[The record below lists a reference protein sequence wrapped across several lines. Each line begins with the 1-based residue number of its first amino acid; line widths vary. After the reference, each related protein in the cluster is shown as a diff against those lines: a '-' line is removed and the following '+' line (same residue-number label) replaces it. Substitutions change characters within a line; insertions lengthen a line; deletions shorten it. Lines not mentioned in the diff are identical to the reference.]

1 MTSIIKY
8 IPSNVDTNADRIRH
22 AADTTTRAGKAIG
35 MLGLE
40 TATQV
45 SGLQGLAQGHANVL
59 SGQEGS
65 AYQVLKNYADQL
77 QWVADNLNATT
88 NALTTTDTTLRNQLD
103 TVATTISTTPG
114 DTHAGATVVDS
125 TQHFPTRPDTTITPF
140 NFPPPIAHAET
151 SLTWLANAL
160 ATTNTGA
167 FTSAEHTWR
176 NLANTL
182 TTVINDVRQAASNLA
197 ANNHGD
203 TFTAAGEQINA
214 IITSGQHFID
224 TAHTMATNVSL
235 MNAIHAEATTTIAQA
250 QAMIAA
256 LPNPFAQQ
264 AAEHA
269 FLHAFA
275 SVLSTQTTGA
285 IPPFNTL
292 MDILGQA
299 GEREAGHTGKRSV
312 AGANSTSAAPIAGEQ
327 TITQANTIG
336 TGGSLTDINATSD
349 ALQQVGTQHAAATPT
364 APTPASGMPNTH
376 TTGLGHTQG
385 MHPSQV
391 FATNPSAGSHGAFT
405 PALEQLKA
413 TAAQHTT
420 TGTTPTTGSGSKP
433 LITGLA
439 GEKLSQ
445 QLSDKLAQRG
455 TGGIGGS
462 GGGGGKSLRGVG
474 GIGGAGAALGTG
486 SRGLSAGGI
495 GSIGGIGGGGIGG
508 RSITGPGTPGG
519 GAGRSMIGSSG
530 GTPQS
535 PTTTAGSSSAS
546 SRPMGPMMG
555 AAPMAGA
562 AGTTTGSG
570 KTKPSIS
577 RSRRQGSIADFERE
591 HNLRALLGPQRG
603 LPSHSFGAWSLL
615 PEHVQKQFPQAEF
628 NKAMSHAR
636 RELRAGTFVADSPV
650 KHAIAEYFFR
660 KEGWDV

>member
-1 MTSIIKY
+1 MLSY
-8 IPSNVDTNADRIRH
+8 IPEQVTQAASQFREGAKTTQLLTSQASNDMLNA
-22 AADTTTRAGKAIG
+22 
-35 MLGLE
+35 
-40 TATQV
+40 ATQV
-45 SGLQGLAQGHANVL
+45 SGLRELAQGHANVL

-103 TVATTISTTPG
+103 TVANTISTTPN
-114 DTHAGATVVDS
+114 DTHAGATIGDS
-125 TQHFPTRPDTTITPF
+125 TQHFPTRPNTTITPF

-160 ATTNTGA
+160 ASTNTGA
-167 FTSAEHTWR
+167 FSSAEHTWR

-182 TTVINDVRQAASNLA
+182 STVVNDVRQAASNLA

-312 AGANSTSAAPIAGEQ
+312 AGANSTSVAPIAGEQ

-336 TGGSLTDINATSD
+336 TGGSLTDINATSGD
-349 ALQQVGTQHAAATPT
+349 LQQVGTHQASAVPTAHMHTPT
-364 APTPASGMPNTH
+364 SGLSGAPGTSLNP
-376 TTGLGHTQG
+376 TQG

-420 TGTTPTTGSGSKP
+420 TGTTPTTGSGARP
-433 LITGLA
+433 LISGLA
-439 GEKLSQ
+439 GEKLSR
-445 QLSDKLAQRG
+445 QLSDKLTQRG

-462 GGGGGKSLRGVG
+462 GGGGGTSLRG
-474 GIGGAGAALGTG
+474 I
-486 SRGLSAGGI
+486 
-495 GSIGGIGGGGIGG
+495 GGIGG

-519 GAGRSMIGSSG
+519 GAGRSMIGSG

-535 PTTTAGSSSAS
+535 PTTTATGSGSAG

-562 AGTTTGSG
+562 AGTATGSG

-577 RSRRQGSIADFERE
+577 RSRRQGSVADFERE

>member
-1 MTSIIKY
+1 
-8 IPSNVDTNADRIRH
+8 
-22 AADTTTRAGKAIG
+22 

-88 NALTTTDTTLRNQLD
+88 QALTTTDTTLRNQLD
-103 TVATTISTTPG
+103 TVTTTISTTPS
-114 DTHAGATVVDS
+114 DTHAGATIGD
-125 TQHFPTRPDTTITPF
+125 TTHHFPTRPDTTITPF

-182 TTVINDVRQAASNLA
+182 STVVNDVRQAASNLA

-203 TFTAAGEQINA
+203 TFTAASEQINA

-292 MDILGQA
+292 MDILGQG

-312 AGANSTSAAPIAGEQ
+312 AGAGPTSVTPIAGEQ

-336 TGGSLTDINATSD
+336 TGGSLEAVGATSGD
-349 ALQQVGTQHAAATPT
+349 LQQVGTHQASAVPTAHIHTPT
-364 APTPASGMPNTH
+364 SGLSGAPGTSLNP
-376 TTGLGHTQG
+376 TQG

-420 TGTTPTTGSGSKP
+420 TGTTPTTGSGSRP
-433 LITGLA
+433 LISGLA

-445 QLSDKLAQRG
+445 QLSNKLTQRG
-455 TGGIGGS
+455 TSGIGGR
-462 GGGGGKSLRGVG
+462 GGGGGTSLRGIG
-474 GIGGAGAALGTG
+474 GIGGAGTALGTG
-486 SRGLSAGGI
+486 SRGLSAG
-495 GSIGGIGGGGIGG
+495 SIGGIGGGGIGS

-519 GAGRSMIGSSG
+519 GAGRSMIGSG
-530 GTPQS
+530 GAPQS

-562 AGTTTGSG
+562 AGAAASG

-577 RSRRQGSIADFERE
+577 RSRRQGSVADFERE

>member
-1 MTSIIKY
+1 MLSY
-8 IPSNVDTNADRIRH
+8 IPEQVTAVANQFERSAS
-22 AADTTTRAGKAIG
+22 TTKFLTQQTSHQ
-35 MLGLE
+35 LLYD
-40 TATQV
+40 ATQV

-88 NALTTTDTTLRNQLD
+88 QALTTTDTTLRNQLD
-103 TVATTISTTPG
+103 TVANTISTTPG
-114 DTHAGATVVDS
+114 DTHAGATVADS

-140 NFPPPIAHAET
+140 TFPPPIAHAEI

-197 ANNHGD
+197 ANNQGD

-312 AGANSTSAAPIAGEQ
+312 AGAGPTSVAPIAGEQ

-336 TGGSLTDINATSD
+336 TGGSLEAVGTISD
-349 ALQQVGTQHAAATPT
+349 ALQQVGTHQASAVPTAHMHTPT
-364 APTPASGMPNTH
+364 SGLSGAPGTSLNP
-376 TTGLGHTQG
+376 TQG

-420 TGTTPTTGSGSKP
+420 TGTTPTTGSGARP
-433 LITGLA
+433 LISGLA

-445 QLSDKLAQRG
+445 QLSDKLTHRG
-455 TGGIGGS
+455 TGGIGA
-462 GGGGGKSLRGVG
+462 G
-474 GIGGAGAALGTG
+474 GIPK
-486 SRGLSAGGI
+486 SIGGI
-495 GSIGGIGGGGIGG
+495 GSIGGAGSALGTTGG
-508 RSITGPGTPGG
+508 RGL
-519 GAGRSMIGSSG
+519 SSG
-530 GTPQS
+530 G
-535 PTTTAGSSSAS
+535 
-546 SRPMGPMMG
+546 
-555 AAPMAGA
+555 
-562 AGTTTGSG
+562 
-570 KTKPSIS
+570 I
-577 RSRRQGSIADFERE
+577 
-591 HNLRALLGPQRG
+591 
-603 LPSHSFGAWSLL
+603 
-615 PEHVQKQFPQAEF
+615 
-628 NKAMSHAR
+628 
-636 RELRAGTFVADSPV
+636 
-650 KHAIAEYFFR
+650 
-660 KEGWDV
+660 

>member
-1 MTSIIKY
+1 MEPIRVSFTSKY
-8 IPSNVDTNADRIRH
+8 ID
-22 AADTTTRAGKAIG
+22 G
-35 MLGLE
+35 
-40 TATQV
+40 
-45 SGLQGLAQGHANVL
+45 AQ
-59 SGQEGS
+59 
-65 AYQVLKNYADQL
+65 
-77 QWVADNLNATT
+77 
-88 NALTTTDTTLRNQLD
+88 
-103 TVATTISTTPG
+103 TVISTTPS
-114 DTHAGATVVDS
+114 DTHAGATIG
-125 TQHFPTRPDTTITPF
+125 DTT
-140 NFPPPIAHAET
+140 H
-151 SLTWLANAL
+151 
-160 ATTNTGA
+160 
-167 FTSAEHTWR
+167 H
-176 NLANTL
+176 
-182 TTVINDVRQAASNLA
+182 
-197 ANNHGD
+197 
-203 TFTAAGEQINA
+203 FTAAGEQINA

-299 GEREAGHTGKRSV
+299 GEREAGHTGKRTI
-312 AGANSTSAAPIAGEQ
+312 AGANSTSVAPIAGEQ

-336 TGGSLTDINATSD
+336 TGGSLEAVGATSD

-364 APTPASGMPNTH
+364 APTPISGLSGAPGTSLNP
-376 TTGLGHTQG
+376 TQG

-391 FATNPSAGSHGAFT
+391 FATNPSAGSRGAFT

-420 TGTTPTTGSGSKP
+420 TGTTPTTGSGARP
-433 LITGLA
+433 LISGLT

-445 QLSDKLAQRG
+445 QLSDKLTHRN
-455 TGGIGGS
+455 TSGIGGR
-462 GGGGGKSLRGVG
+462 GGGGGTSLRSIG
-474 GIGGAGAALGTG
+474 GIGGAGTALGTG
-486 SRGLSAGGI
+486 SRGLSA

-519 GAGRSMIGSSG
+519 AGRSMIGSG

-577 RSRRQGSIADFERE
+577 RSRRQGSVADFERE

-615 PEHVQKQFPQAEF
+615 PEHVQKQFPQTEF

>member
-1 MTSIIKY
+1 MGINL
-8 IPSNVDTNADRIRH
+8 IPETITNAAKQFNEASH
-22 AADTTTRAGKAIG
+22 ATSQASNLTHIEA
-35 MLGLE
+35 LNS
-40 TATQV
+40 ATQV

-114 DTHAGATVVDS
+114 DTHAGATIGD
-125 TQHFPTRPDTTITPF
+125 TTHHFPTRPDTTITPF

-160 ATTNTGA
+160 ASTNTAA
-167 FTSAEHTWR
+167 FSSAEHTWR

-182 TTVINDVRQAASNLA
+182 STVVNDVRQAASNLA

-312 AGANSTSAAPIAGEQ
+312 AGANPTSVAPIAGEQ
-327 TITQANTIG
+327 TITQANTVG
-336 TGGSLTDINATSD
+336 TGGSLEAVGATSGD
-349 ALQQVGTQHAAATPT
+349 LQQVGTHQASAVPTAHMHTPT
-364 APTPASGMPNTH
+364 SGLSGAPGTSLNPTH
-376 TTGLGHTQG
+376 G

-391 FATNPSAGSHGAFT
+391 FATNPSAGSRGAFT

-433 LITGLA
+433 LITGLT

-445 QLSDKLAQRG
+445 QLSDKLTQRN
-455 TGGIGGS
+455 TSGIGGR
-462 GGGGGKSLRGVG
+462 GGGGGTSLRSIG
-474 GIGGAGAALGTG
+474 GIGGAGTALGTG
-486 SRGLSAGGI
+486 SWGPSA

-519 GAGRSMIGSSG
+519 AGRSMIGSG

-535 PTTTAGSSSAS
+535 PTTTASSNSAS

-562 AGTTTGSG
+562 AGTATGSG

-577 RSRRQGSIADFERE
+577 RSRRQGSVADFERE

>member
-1 MTSIIKY
+1 MLQY
-8 IPSNVDTNADRIRH
+8 IPDSITNAAQDFAS
-22 AADTTTRAGKAIG
+22 AATTTTFLGKNV
-35 MLGLE
+35 LGSDLA

-88 NALTTTDTTLRNQLD
+88 NALTTTDITLRNQLD

-114 DTHAGATVVDS
+114 DTHAGATIGD
-125 TQHFPTRPDTTITPF
+125 TTHHFPTRPDTTITPF

-160 ATTNTGA
+160 ASTNTAA
-167 FTSAEHTWR
+167 FSSAEHTWR

-312 AGANSTSAAPIAGEQ
+312 AGAGPTSVAPIAGEQ

-336 TGGSLTDINATSD
+336 TGGSLEAVGATSD
-349 ALQQVGTQHAAATPT
+349 ALQQVGTHQASAVPTAHMHTPT
-364 APTPASGMPNTH
+364 SGLSGAPGTSLNPTH
-376 TTGLGHTQG
+376 G
-385 MHPSQV
+385 MHPSQA

-420 TGTTPTTGSGSKP
+420 TGTTPTTGSGARP
-433 LITGLA
+433 LISGLA

-445 QLSDKLAQRG
+445 QLSDKLTHRG
-455 TGGIGGS
+455 TGGIGGR
-462 GGGGGKSLRGVG
+462 GGGGGTSLRG
-474 GIGGAGAALGTG
+474 
-486 SRGLSAGGI
+486 
-495 GSIGGIGGGGIGG
+495 IGGIGGGGIGG

-519 GAGRSMIGSSG
+519 GAGRSMIGSG

-535 PTTTAGSSSAS
+535 PTTTATGSGSAG

-577 RSRRQGSIADFERE
+577 RSRRQGSVADFERE

-615 PEHVQKQFPQAEF
+615 PEHVQKQFPQTEF

>member
-1 MTSIIKY
+1 MGINL
-8 IPSNVDTNADRIRH
+8 IPETITNAAKQFNEASH
-22 AADTTTRAGKAIG
+22 ATSQASNLTHIDA
-35 MLGLE
+35 LNS
-40 TATQV
+40 ATQV

-88 NALTTTDTTLRNQLD
+88 QALTTTDTTLRNQLD
-103 TVATTISTTPG
+103 TVANTISTTPG
-114 DTHAGATVVDS
+114 DTHAGATVADS

-140 NFPPPIAHAET
+140 TFPPPIAHAEI

-160 ATTNTGA
+160 GSTNTAA
-167 FTSAEHTWR
+167 FSSAEHTWR

-182 TTVINDVRQAASNLA
+182 STVVNDVRQAASDLA
-197 ANNHGD
+197 SNNQGD

-299 GEREAGHTGKRSV
+299 GEREAGHTGERDV
-312 AGANSTSAAPIAGEQ
+312 AGAGPTSVEPIAGEQ

-336 TGGSLTDINATSD
+336 TGGSLEAVGATSD
-349 ALQQVGTQHAAATPT
+349 ALQQVGTQHAVATPT
-364 APTPASGMPNTH
+364 APTPTPGMSNAH
-376 TTGLGHTQG
+376 TTGLGHAQG

-420 TGTTPTTGSGSKP
+420 TGATPTTGSGARP
-433 LITGLA
+433 LISGLA

-445 QLSDKLAQRG
+445 QLSDKLTQRG

-462 GGGGGKSLRGVG
+462 GGGGGTSRRSIG

-486 SRGLSAGGI
+486 SRGLSAG
-495 GSIGGIGGGGIGG
+495 SIGGISGGGIGG

-519 GAGRSMIGSSG
+519 ASRSMIGSG
-530 GTPQS
+530 GAPQS
-535 PTTTAGSSSAS
+535 PTTTAGSSSAG

-577 RSRRQGSIADFERE
+577 RSRRQGSVADFERE

>member
-1 MTSIIKY
+1 MLQYVPDSI
-8 IPSNVDTNADRIRH
+8 TNAAQDFAS
-22 AADTTTRAGKAIG
+22 AATTTTFLGKNV
-35 MLGLE
+35 LGSDLA

-103 TVATTISTTPG
+103 TVATTISTTPS
-114 DTHAGATVVDS
+114 DTHAGATIGD
-125 TQHFPTRPDTTITPF
+125 TTHHFPTRPDTTITPF

-167 FTSAEHTWR
+167 FSSAEHTWR

-182 TTVINDVRQAASNLA
+182 STVVNDVRQAASDLA
-197 ANNHGD
+197 ANNQGD

-292 MDILGQA
+292 MDILGQG
-299 GEREAGHTGKRSV
+299 GEREAGHTGERSV
-312 AGANSTSAAPIAGEQ
+312 AGAGPTSVQPIAGEQ

-336 TGGSLTDINATSD
+336 TGGSLEAVGATSD
-349 ALQQVGTQHAAATPT
+349 ALQQVGTHQASAVPTAHMHTPT
-364 APTPASGMPNTH
+364 SGLSGAPGTSLNP
-376 TTGLGHTQG
+376 TQG

-420 TGTTPTTGSGSKP
+420 TGTTPTTGSGARP
-433 LITGLA
+433 LISGLA

-445 QLSDKLAQRG
+445 QLSDKLTHRG

-462 GGGGGKSLRGVG
+462 GGGG
-474 GIGGAGAALGTG
+474 IGGAGAALGAG
-486 SRGLSAGGI
+486 SRGLSA

-535 PTTTAGSSSAS
+535 PTTTAGSNSAS

-555 AAPMAGA
+555 AAPMTGA

-577 RSRRQGSIADFERE
+577 RSRRQGSVADFERE

>member
-1 MTSIIKY
+1 MLQY
-8 IPSNVDTNADRIRH
+8 IPDSITNAAQDFAS
-22 AADTTTRAGKAIG
+22 AATTTTFLGKNV
-35 MLGLE
+35 LGSDLA

-114 DTHAGATVVDS
+114 DTHAGATIGDT

-160 ATTNTGA
+160 ASTNTGA

-182 TTVINDVRQAASNLA
+182 TTVINDVRQAADDLA

-235 MNAIHAEATTTIAQA
+235 MNAIHTEATTTIAQA

-312 AGANSTSAAPIAGEQ
+312 AGAGPTSVEPIAGEQ

-336 TGGSLTDINATSD
+336 TGGSLEAVGATSD
-349 ALQQVGTQHAAATPT
+349 ALQQVGTHQASAVPTAHMHTPT
-364 APTPASGMPNTH
+364 SGLSGAPGTSLNPTH
-376 TTGLGHTQG
+376 G

-420 TGTTPTTGSGSKP
+420 TGTTPTTGSGARP
-433 LITGLA
+433 LISGLA

-445 QLSDKLAQRG
+445 QLSDKLTQRG

-462 GGGGGKSLRGVG
+462 GGGGGTSLRSIG

-486 SRGLSAGGI
+486 SRGLSA

-519 GAGRSMIGSSG
+519 GAGRGMIGSG
-530 GTPQS
+530 GAPQS

-562 AGTTTGSG
+562 AGTTSGSG

-577 RSRRQGSIADFERE
+577 RSRRQGSVADFERE

>member
-1 MTSIIKY
+1 MLSY
-8 IPSNVDTNADRIRH
+8 IPEQVTAVANQFERSAS
-22 AADTTTRAGKAIG
+22 TTKFLTQQTSHQ
-35 MLGLE
+35 LLYD
-40 TATQV
+40 ATQV

-88 NALTTTDTTLRNQLD
+88 QALTTTDTTLRNQLD
-103 TVATTISTTPG
+103 TVANTISTTPG
-114 DTHAGATVVDS
+114 DTHAGATVADS

-140 NFPPPIAHAET
+140 TFPPPIAHAEI

-160 ATTNTGA
+160 GSTNTAA
-167 FTSAEHTWR
+167 FSSAEHTWR

-182 TTVINDVRQAASNLA
+182 STVVNDVRQAASDLA
-197 ANNHGD
+197 SNNQGD

-312 AGANSTSAAPIAGEQ
+312 AGANSTSVAPIAGEQ
-327 TITQANTIG
+327 TTTQANTIG
-336 TGGSLTDINATSD
+336 TDGSLEAVGATSD
-349 ALQQVGTQHAAATPT
+349 ALQQVGTHQASAVPTAHMHTPT
-364 APTPASGMPNTH
+364 SGLSGAPGTSLNP
-376 TTGLGHTQG
+376 TQG

-420 TGTTPTTGSGSKP
+420 TGTTPTTGSGAKP
-433 LITGLA
+433 LISGLA

-445 QLSDKLAQRG
+445 QLSNKLAQRG
-455 TGGIGGS
+455 TGGIGA
-462 GGGGGKSLRGVG
+462 G
-474 GIGGAGAALGTG
+474 GIPK
-486 SRGLSAGGI
+486 SIGGI
-495 GSIGGIGGGGIGG
+495 GSIGGAGSALGTTGGRGLSSGGIGG
-508 RSITGPGTPGG
+508 VGGGSRGIGSLGTPGG
-519 GAGRSMIGSSG
+519 GTGRSMIGNG

-535 PTTTAGSSSAS
+535 PTTTAGSNSAS

-555 AAPMAGA
+555 ATPMAGA

-577 RSRRQGSIADFERE
+577 RSRRQGSVADFERE

>member
-1 MTSIIKY
+1 MGINL
-8 IPSNVDTNADRIRH
+8 IPETITNAAKQFNEASH
-22 AADTTTRAGKAIG
+22 ATSQASNLTHIDA
-35 MLGLE
+35 LNS
-40 TATQV
+40 ATQV

-103 TVATTISTTPG
+103 TVATTISTTPS
-114 DTHAGATVVDS
+114 DTHAGATIADS

-140 NFPPPIAHAET
+140 TFPPPIAHAET

-160 ATTNTGA
+160 ATTNTAA

-182 TTVINDVRQAASNLA
+182 STVVNDVRQAANNLS

-285 IPPFNTL
+285 MPPFNTL

-312 AGANSTSAAPIAGEQ
+312 AGANSTSVAPIAGEQ

-336 TGGSLTDINATSD
+336 AGGSLEAVGATSD
-349 ALQQVGTQHAAATPT
+349 ALQQVGTHQASAVPTAHMHTPT
-364 APTPASGMPNTH
+364 SGLSGAPGTSLNP
-376 TTGLGHTQG
+376 TQG

-420 TGTTPTTGSGSKP
+420 TGTTPTTGSGARP
-433 LITGLA
+433 LITGLT

-445 QLSDKLAQRG
+445 QLSDKLTHRG
-455 TGGIGGS
+455 TGGIGA
-462 GGGGGKSLRGVG
+462 G
-474 GIGGAGAALGTG
+474 GIPK
-486 SRGLSAGGI
+486 SIGGI
-495 GSIGGIGGGGIGG
+495 GSIGGAGSALGTTGSRGLSSGGIGG
-508 RSITGPGTPGG
+508 VGGGSRGIGSSGTPGG
-519 GAGRSMIGSSG
+519 GAGRSMIGSG

-535 PTTTAGSSSAS
+535 PTTTATGSGSAG

-577 RSRRQGSIADFERE
+577 RSRRQGSVADFERE
-591 HNLRALLGPQRG
+591 HNLRTLLGPQRG

-615 PEHVQKQFPQAEF
+615 PEHVQKQFPQTEF

>member
-1 MTSIIKY
+1 MEPIQVSFTSKY
-8 IPSNVDTNADRIRH
+8 ID
-22 AADTTTRAGKAIG
+22 G
-35 MLGLE
+35 
-40 TATQV
+40 
-45 SGLQGLAQGHANVL
+45 AQTH
-59 SGQEGS
+59 
-65 AYQVLKNYADQL
+65 
-77 QWVADNLNATT
+77 
-88 NALTTTDTTLRNQLD
+88 
-103 TVATTISTTPG
+103 ISPTPG
-114 DTHAGATVVDS
+114 DTHAGA
-125 TQHFPTRPDTTITPF
+125 
-140 NFPPPIAHAET
+140 
-151 SLTWLANAL
+151 
-160 ATTNTGA
+160 
-167 FTSAEHTWR
+167 
-176 NLANTL
+176 
-182 TTVINDVRQAASNLA
+182 
-197 ANNHGD
+197 
-203 TFTAAGEQINA
+203 
-214 IITSGQHFID
+214 
-224 TAHTMATNVSL
+224 TMATNVSL

-312 AGANSTSAAPIAGEQ
+312 AGANSTSVEPIAGEQ
-327 TITQANTIG
+327 TITQANTID
-336 TGGSLTDINATSD
+336 TGGSLEAVGTTSD

-364 APTPASGMPNTH
+364 APTPTPGMSNAH
-376 TTGLGHTQG
+376 TTGLGHAQG

-420 TGTTPTTGSGSKP
+420 TGTTPTTGSGARP
-433 LITGLA
+433 LISGLA

-445 QLSDKLAQRG
+445 QLSDKLTHRN
-455 TGGIGGS
+455 TSGIGGS
-462 GGGGGKSLRGVG
+462 GGGGGKSLRGIG
-474 GIGGAGAALGTG
+474 GIGGAGTALGTG
-486 SRGLSAGGI
+486 SRGLSA

-562 AGTTTGSG
+562 AGTTTGGG

-577 RSRRQGSIADFERE
+577 RSRRQGSVADFERE

>member
-1 MTSIIKY
+1 MLSY
-8 IPSNVDTNADRIRH
+8 IPEQVTAVANQFERSAS
-22 AADTTTRAGKAIG
+22 TTKFLTQQTSHQ
-35 MLGLE
+35 LLYD
-40 TATQV
+40 ATQV

-103 TVATTISTTPG
+103 TVTTTISTTPG
-114 DTHAGATVVDS
+114 DTHAGATIGD
-125 TQHFPTRPDTTITPF
+125 TTHHFPTRPDTTITPF

-160 ATTNTGA
+160 ASTNTAA
-167 FTSAEHTWR
+167 FSSAEHTWR

-182 TTVINDVRQAASNLA
+182 STVVNDVRQAASDLA
-197 ANNHGD
+197 ANNQGD

-299 GEREAGHTGKRSV
+299 GEREAGHTGERTI
-312 AGANSTSAAPIAGEQ
+312 AGAGPTSVAPIAGEQ

-336 TGGSLTDINATSD
+336 TGGSLEAVGATSGG
-349 ALQQVGTQHAAATPT
+349 LQQVGTQHAAATPT
-364 APTPASGMPNTH
+364 APTPTPGMPNAH
-376 TTGLGHTQG
+376 TTGLGHAQG
-385 MHPSQV
+385 MHPSQM
-391 FATNPSAGSHGAFT
+391 FATNPSAGSHSAFT

-420 TGTTPTTGSGSKP
+420 TGTTPTTGGGARP
-433 LITGLA
+433 LISGLA

-455 TGGIGGS
+455 TGGIGGR
-462 GGGGGKSLRGVG
+462 GGGGGTSLRGIG
-474 GIGGAGAALGTG
+474 GIGGAGTALGTG
-486 SRGLSAGGI
+486 SRGLSAG
-495 GSIGGIGGGGIGG
+495 SIGGIGGGGISG
-508 RSITGPGTPGG
+508 RSIASPGTPGG
-519 GAGRSMIGSSG
+519 GAGRSMIGSG

-577 RSRRQGSIADFERE
+577 RSRRQGSVADFERE

-628 NKAMSHAR
+628 NKAMGHAR

>member
-1 MTSIIKY
+1 MLSY
-8 IPSNVDTNADRIRH
+8 IPEQVTQAASQFREGAKTTQLLTSQASNDMLNA
-22 AADTTTRAGKAIG
+22 
-35 MLGLE
+35 
-40 TATQV
+40 ATQV
-45 SGLQGLAQGHANVL
+45 SGLRELAQGHANVL

-103 TVATTISTTPG
+103 TVTTTISTTPG
-114 DTHAGATVVDS
+114 DTHAGATIGD
-125 TQHFPTRPDTTITPF
+125 TTHHFPTRPDTTITPF
-140 NFPPPIAHAET
+140 TFPPPIAHAEI

-160 ATTNTGA
+160 GTTNTGA

-182 TTVINDVRQAASNLA
+182 STVVNDVRQAASDLA
-197 ANNHGD
+197 SNNQGD

-214 IITSGQHFID
+214 IITSGQRFID

-299 GEREAGHTGKRSV
+299 GEREAGHTGERSV
-312 AGANSTSAAPIAGEQ
+312 AGAGPTSVEPIAGEQ
-327 TITQANTIG
+327 TVTQANTIG
-336 TGGSLTDINATSD
+336 TGGSLEAVGATSD
-349 ALQQVGTQHAAATPT
+349 ALQQVGTQHAVATPT
-364 APTPASGMPNTH
+364 APTPTPGMSNAH
-376 TTGLGHTQG
+376 TTGLGHAQG

-420 TGTTPTTGSGSKP
+420 TGTTPTTGSGARP
-433 LITGLA
+433 LITGLT

-445 QLSDKLAQRG
+445 QLSDKLTQRG
-455 TGGIGGS
+455 TGGIGGR
-462 GGGGGKSLRGVG
+462 GGGGGTSLRSIG

-486 SRGLSAGGI
+486 SRGLSAG
-495 GSIGGIGGGGIGG
+495 SIGGIGG

-535 PTTTAGSSSAS
+535 PTPTAGSGSAG

-562 AGTTTGSG
+562 AGAAASG

-577 RSRRQGSIADFERE
+577 RSRRQGSVADFERE

>member
-1 MTSIIKY
+1 MLQY
-8 IPSNVDTNADRIRH
+8 IPDSITNAAQDFAS
-22 AADTTTRAGKAIG
+22 AATTTTFLGKNV
-35 MLGLE
+35 LGSDLA

-103 TVATTISTTPG
+103 TVTTTISTTPS
-114 DTHAGATVVDS
+114 DTHAGATVADS

-182 TTVINDVRQAASNLA
+182 STVVNDVRQAASNLA

-292 MDILGQA
+292 MDIFGQA

-312 AGANSTSAAPIAGEQ
+312 AGANSTSVAPIAGEQ

-376 TTGLGHTQG
+376 TTGLGHAQG

-420 TGTTPTTGSGSKP
+420 TGTTPTTGSGARP
-433 LITGLA
+433 LISGLA

-445 QLSDKLAQRG
+445 QLSDKLTQRG
-455 TGGIGGS
+455 TGGIGGR
-462 GGGGGKSLRGVG
+462 GGGGGTSLRSIG

-486 SRGLSAGGI
+486 SRGLSAG
-495 GSIGGIGGGGIGG
+495 SIGGIGG

-519 GAGRSMIGSSG
+519 GAGRGMIGSSG

-535 PTTTAGSSSAS
+535 PTPTAGSSSAG

-562 AGTTTGSG
+562 AGAAASG

-577 RSRRQGSIADFERE
+577 RSRRQGSVADFERE

>member
-1 MTSIIKY
+1 MLSY
-8 IPSNVDTNADRIRH
+8 IPEQVTQAASQFREGAKTTQLLTSQASNDMLNA
-22 AADTTTRAGKAIG
+22 
-35 MLGLE
+35 
-40 TATQV
+40 ATQV
-45 SGLQGLAQGHANVL
+45 SGLRELAQGHANVL

-103 TVATTISTTPG
+103 TVTTTISTTPG
-114 DTHAGATVVDS
+114 DTHAGATIGD
-125 TQHFPTRPDTTITPF
+125 TTHHFPTRPDTTITPF
-140 NFPPPIAHAET
+140 TFPPPIAHAEI

-160 ATTNTGA
+160 GTTNTGA

-182 TTVINDVRQAASNLA
+182 STVVNDVRQAASDLA
-197 ANNHGD
+197 SNNQGD

-214 IITSGQHFID
+214 IITSGQRFID

-275 SVLSTQTTGA
+275 SVLSTLTTGA

-299 GEREAGHTGKRSV
+299 GEREAGHTGERSV
-312 AGANSTSAAPIAGEQ
+312 AGAGPTSVEPIAGEQ
-327 TITQANTIG
+327 TVTQANTIG
-336 TGGSLTDINATSD
+336 TGGSLEAVGATSD
-349 ALQQVGTQHAAATPT
+349 ALQQVGTQHAVATPT
-364 APTPASGMPNTH
+364 APTPTPGMSNAH
-376 TTGLGHTQG
+376 TTGLGHAQG

-420 TGTTPTTGSGSKP
+420 TGTTPTTGRGARP
-433 LITGLA
+433 LITGLT

-445 QLSDKLAQRG
+445 QLSDKLTQRG
-455 TGGIGGS
+455 TGGIGGR
-462 GGGGGKSLRGVG
+462 GGGGGTSLRSIG

-486 SRGLSAGGI
+486 SRGLSAG
-495 GSIGGIGGGGIGG
+495 SIGGIGG

-535 PTTTAGSSSAS
+535 PTPTAGSGSAG

-562 AGTTTGSG
+562 AGAAASG

-577 RSRRQGSIADFERE
+577 RSRRQGSVADFERE

>member
-1 MTSIIKY
+1 MLSY
-8 IPSNVDTNADRIRH
+8 IPEQVTAVANQFERSAS
-22 AADTTTRAGKAIG
+22 TTKFLTQQTSHQ
-35 MLGLE
+35 LLYD
-40 TATQV
+40 ATQV

-88 NALTTTDTTLRNQLD
+88 QALTTTDTTLRNQLD
-103 TVATTISTTPG
+103 TVANTISTTPG
-114 DTHAGATVVDS
+114 DTHAGATVADS

-140 NFPPPIAHAET
+140 TFPPPIAHAEI

-160 ATTNTGA
+160 GSTNTAA
-167 FTSAEHTWR
+167 FSSAEHTWR

-182 TTVINDVRQAASNLA
+182 SSVVNDVRQAASDLA
-197 ANNHGD
+197 SNNQGD

-299 GEREAGHTGKRSV
+299 GEREAGHTGERSV
-312 AGANSTSAAPIAGEQ
+312 AGANSTSVAPIAGEQ

-336 TGGSLTDINATSD
+336 TGGSLEAVGATSD
-349 ALQQVGTQHAAATPT
+349 ALQQVGTHQASAVPTAHMHTPT
-364 APTPASGMPNTH
+364 SGLSGAPGTSLNP
-376 TTGLGHTQG
+376 TQG

-420 TGTTPTTGSGSKP
+420 TGTTPTTGSGARP
-433 LITGLA
+433 LISGLA

-445 QLSDKLAQRG
+445 QLSNKLTHRG
-455 TGGIGGS
+455 TGGIGA
-462 GGGGGKSLRGVG
+462 G
-474 GIGGAGAALGTG
+474 GIPK
-486 SRGLSAGGI
+486 SIGGI
-495 GSIGGIGGGGIGG
+495 GSIGGAGSALGTTGGRGLSSGGIGG
-508 RSITGPGTPGG
+508 VGGGSRGIGSSGTPGG
-519 GAGRSMIGSSG
+519 GAGRSMIGSG

-535 PTTTAGSSSAS
+535 PTTTAGSGSAGG
-546 SRPMGPMMG
+546 RPMGPMMG

-577 RSRRQGSIADFERE
+577 RSRRQGSVADFERE

-615 PEHVQKQFPQAEF
+615 PEHVQKQFPQTEF

>member
-1 MTSIIKY
+1 MLQY
-8 IPSNVDTNADRIRH
+8 IPDSITNAAQDFAS
-22 AADTTTRAGKAIG
+22 AATTTTFLGKNV
-35 MLGLE
+35 LGSDLA

-114 DTHAGATVVDS
+114 DTHAGATIGD
-125 TQHFPTRPDTTITPF
+125 TTHHFPTRPDTTITPF

-160 ATTNTGA
+160 ASTNTAA
-167 FTSAEHTWR
+167 FSSAEHTWR

-299 GEREAGHTGKRSV
+299 GEREAGHTGERTI
-312 AGANSTSAAPIAGEQ
+312 AGAGPTSVAPIAGEQ

-336 TGGSLTDINATSD
+336 TGGSLEAVGATSGG
-349 ALQQVGTQHAAATPT
+349 LQQVGTNQASAVSTAHMHTP
-364 APTPASGMPNTH
+364 GMPNAH
-376 TTGLGHTQG
+376 TTGLGHAQG
-385 MHPSQV
+385 MHPSQM

-413 TAAQHTT
+413 TAAQHTPT
-420 TGTTPTTGSGSKP
+420 RTKPTTGSGSKP
-433 LITGLA
+433 LISGLA

-455 TGGIGGS
+455 TGGIGGR
-462 GGGGGKSLRGVG
+462 GGGGGTSLRGIG
-474 GIGGAGAALGTG
+474 GIGGAGTALGTG
-486 SRGLSAGGI
+486 SRGLSAGSI
-495 GSIGGIGGGGIGG
+495 GSIGGGGIGG

-519 GAGRSMIGSSG
+519 GAGRSMIGSG

-535 PTTTAGSSSAS
+535 PTTTAGSNSAS

-577 RSRRQGSIADFERE
+577 RSRRQGSVADFERE

>member
-1 MTSIIKY
+1 MLQY
-8 IPSNVDTNADRIRH
+8 IPDSITNAAQDFAS
-22 AADTTTRAGKAIG
+22 AATTTTFLGKNV
-35 MLGLE
+35 LGSDLA

-114 DTHAGATVVDS
+114 DTHAGATIGD
-125 TQHFPTRPDTTITPF
+125 TTHHFPTRPDTTITPF

-167 FTSAEHTWR
+167 FTSAEHTWH

-299 GEREAGHTGKRSV
+299 GEREAGHTGERSV
-312 AGANSTSAAPIAGEQ
+312 AGANSTSVAPIAGEQ
-327 TITQANTIG
+327 TITQANTVG
-336 TGGSLTDINATSD
+336 AGGSLEAVGTTSD
-349 ALQQVGTQHAAATPT
+349 ALQQVGTHQASAVPTAHMHTPT
-364 APTPASGMPNTH
+364 SGLSGAPGTSLNP
-376 TTGLGHTQG
+376 TQG

-420 TGTTPTTGSGSKP
+420 TGTTPTTRSGARP
-433 LITGLA
+433 LITGLT

-455 TGGIGGS
+455 TGGIGS
-462 GGGGGKSLRGVG
+462 GGIPK
-474 GIGGAGAALGTG
+474 
-486 SRGLSAGGI
+486 
-495 GSIGGIGGGGIGG
+495 SIGGIGSVGGAGSALGTTGGRGLSSGGIGG
-508 RSITGPGTPGG
+508 VGGGSRGIASLGTPGG
-519 GAGRSMIGSSG
+519 GAGRSMIGSG

-555 AAPMAGA
+555 AAPMTGA

-577 RSRRQGSIADFERE
+577 RSRRQGSVADFERE

>member
-22 AADTTTRAGKAIG
+22 AADTTARAGKAIG

-103 TVATTISTTPG
+103 TVATTISTTPS
-114 DTHAGATVVDS
+114 DTHAGATVADS

-140 NFPPPIAHAET
+140 KFPPPIAHAET

-160 ATTNTGA
+160 ASTNTGA
-167 FTSAEHTWR
+167 FTSAEHTWH

-312 AGANSTSAAPIAGEQ
+312 AGAGPTSVAPIAGEQ
-327 TITQANTIG
+327 TTTQANTVG
-336 TGGSLTDINATSD
+336 TGGSLEAVGTTSD
-349 ALQQVGTQHAAATPT
+349 ALQQVGTHQASAVPTAHMHTPT
-364 APTPASGMPNTH
+364 SGLSGAPGTSLNP
-376 TTGLGHTQG
+376 TQG

-420 TGTTPTTGSGSKP
+420 TGATPTTGSGARP
-433 LITGLA
+433 LISGLA

-445 QLSDKLAQRG
+445 QLSDKLTQRG

-462 GGGGGKSLRGVG
+462 GGGGGTSRRSIG

-486 SRGLSAGGI
+486 SRGLSA

-519 GAGRSMIGSSG
+519 GTGRGMIGSSG
-530 GTPQS
+530 GAPQS

-562 AGTTTGSG
+562 AGAATSG

-577 RSRRQGSIADFERE
+577 RSRRQGNVADFERE

>member
-1 MTSIIKY
+1 MLQY
-8 IPSNVDTNADRIRH
+8 IPDSITNAAQDFAS
-22 AADTTTRAGKAIG
+22 AATTTTFLGKNV
-35 MLGLE
+35 LGSDLA

-45 SGLQGLAQGHANVL
+45 SGLRELAQGHANVL

-88 NALTTTDTTLRNQLD
+88 QALTTTDTTLRNQLD
-103 TVATTISTTPG
+103 TVANTISTTPG
-114 DTHAGATVVDS
+114 DTHAGATVADS

-140 NFPPPIAHAET
+140 TFPPPIAHAEI

-160 ATTNTGA
+160 GSTNTAA
-167 FTSAEHTWR
+167 FSSAEHTWR

-182 TTVINDVRQAASNLA
+182 STVVNDVRQAASNLA
-197 ANNHGD
+197 ANNQGD

-312 AGANSTSAAPIAGEQ
+312 AGANSTSVAPIAGEQ

-336 TGGSLTDINATSD
+336 TGGSLEAVGTTSD
-349 ALQQVGTQHAAATPT
+349 ALQQVGTHQASAVPTAHMHTPT
-364 APTPASGMPNTH
+364 SGLSGAPGTSLNP
-376 TTGLGHTQG
+376 TQG

-420 TGTTPTTGSGSKP
+420 TGTTPTTGSGARP
-433 LITGLA
+433 LISGLA

-445 QLSDKLAQRG
+445 QLSDKLTHRN
-455 TGGIGGS
+455 TSGIGGS
-462 GGGGGKSLRGVG
+462 GGGGGTSLRSIG
-474 GIGGAGAALGTG
+474 GIGGASTALGTG
-486 SRGLSAGGI
+486 SRGLSA

-519 GAGRSMIGSSG
+519 GAGRGMIGSG

-535 PTTTAGSSSAS
+535 PTTTAGSGSAG

-562 AGTTTGSG
+562 AGAAASG

-577 RSRRQGSIADFERE
+577 RSRRQGSVADFERE

>member
-1 MTSIIKY
+1 MLSY
-8 IPSNVDTNADRIRH
+8 IPEQVTQAASQFREGAKTTQLLTSQASNDMLNA
-22 AADTTTRAGKAIG
+22 
-35 MLGLE
+35 
-40 TATQV
+40 ATQV
-45 SGLQGLAQGHANVL
+45 SGLRELAQGHANVL

-103 TVATTISTTPG
+103 TVTTTISTTPG
-114 DTHAGATVVDS
+114 DTHAGATIGD
-125 TQHFPTRPDTTITPF
+125 TTHHFPTRPDTTITPF

-160 ATTNTGA
+160 ASTNTAA
-167 FTSAEHTWR
+167 FSSAEHTWR

-182 TTVINDVRQAASNLA
+182 STVVNDVRQAASDLA
-197 ANNHGD
+197 ANNQGD

-299 GEREAGHTGKRSV
+299 GEREAGHTGERSV
-312 AGANSTSAAPIAGEQ
+312 AGANPTSVEPIAGEQ
-327 TITQANTIG
+327 TITQANTIS
-336 TGGSLTDINATSD
+336 TGGSLEAVGATSD
-349 ALQQVGTQHAAATPT
+349 ALQQVGTHQASAVPTAHMHTPT
-364 APTPASGMPNTH
+364 SGLSGAPGTSLNP
-376 TTGLGHTQG
+376 TQG

-420 TGTTPTTGSGSKP
+420 TGTTPTTS
-433 LITGLA
+433 
-439 GEKLSQ
+439 
-445 QLSDKLAQRG
+445 
-455 TGGIGGS
+455 GIGGR
-462 GGGGGKSLRGVG
+462 GGGGGTSLRGIG
-474 GIGGAGAALGTG
+474 GIGGAGTALGTG
-486 SRGLSAGGI
+486 SRGLSAG
-495 GSIGGIGGGGIGG
+495 SIGGIGGGGISG
-508 RSITGPGTPGG
+508 RSIASPGTPGG
-519 GAGRSMIGSSG
+519 GAGRSMIGSG

-577 RSRRQGSIADFERE
+577 RSRRQGSVADFERE

-615 PEHVQKQFPQAEF
+615 PERVQKQFPQAEF

>member
-1 MTSIIKY
+1 MGINL
-8 IPSNVDTNADRIRH
+8 IPETITNAAKQFNEASH
-22 AADTTTRAGKAIG
+22 ATSQASNLTHIDA
-35 MLGLE
+35 LNS
-40 TATQV
+40 ATQV

-88 NALTTTDTTLRNQLD
+88 QALTTTDTTLRNQLD
-103 TVATTISTTPG
+103 TVANTISTTPG
-114 DTHAGATVVDS
+114 DTHAGATIGDT

-140 NFPPPIAHAET
+140 TFPPPIAHAEI

-160 ATTNTGA
+160 GSTNTAA
-167 FTSAEHTWR
+167 FSSAEHTWR

-182 TTVINDVRQAASNLA
+182 STVVNDVRQAASNLA
-197 ANNHGD
+197 ANNQGD

-312 AGANSTSAAPIAGEQ
+312 AGANSTSVAPIAGKQ

-336 TGGSLTDINATSD
+336 TGGSLEAVGTTSD
-349 ALQQVGTQHAAATPT
+349 ALQQVGTQHASAVPTAHMHTPT
-364 APTPASGMPNTH
+364 SGLSGAPGTSLNP
-376 TTGLGHTQG
+376 TQG

-420 TGTTPTTGSGSKP
+420 TGTTPTTESGARP
-433 LITGLA
+433 LISGLA

-445 QLSDKLAQRG
+445 QLSDKLTQRG
-455 TGGIGGS
+455 TGGIGA
-462 GGGGGKSLRGVG
+462 G
-474 GIGGAGAALGTG
+474 GIPK
-486 SRGLSAGGI
+486 SIGGI
-495 GSIGGIGGGGIGG
+495 GSIGGAGSSLGTTGGRGLSSGGIGG
-508 RSITGPGTPGG
+508 VGGGSRGIGSSGTPGG
-519 GAGRSMIGSSG
+519 GAGRSMIGSG

-577 RSRRQGSIADFERE
+577 RSRRQGSVADFERE

-615 PEHVQKQFPQAEF
+615 PEQVQKQFPQAEF

>member
-1 MTSIIKY
+1 MGINL
-8 IPSNVDTNADRIRH
+8 IPETITNAAKQFNEASH
-22 AADTTTRAGKAIG
+22 ATSQASNLTHIDA
-35 MLGLE
+35 LNS
-40 TATQV
+40 ATQV

-103 TVATTISTTPG
+103 TVTTTISTTPG
-114 DTHAGATVVDS
+114 DTHAGATIGD
-125 TQHFPTRPDTTITPF
+125 TTHHFPTRPDTTITPF
-140 NFPPPIAHAET
+140 TFPPPIAHAEI

-160 ATTNTGA
+160 GTTNTGA

-182 TTVINDVRQAASNLA
+182 STVVNDVRQAASDLA
-197 ANNHGD
+197 SNNQGD

-299 GEREAGHTGKRSV
+299 GEREAGHTGERSV
-312 AGANSTSAAPIAGEQ
+312 AGAGPTSVEPIAGEQ
-327 TITQANTIG
+327 TVTQANTIG
-336 TGGSLTDINATSD
+336 TGGSLEAVGATSD
-349 ALQQVGTQHAAATPT
+349 ALQQVGTQHAVATPT
-364 APTPASGMPNTH
+364 APTPTPGMSNAH
-376 TTGLGHTQG
+376 TTGLGHAQG

-420 TGTTPTTGSGSKP
+420 TGTTPTTGSGARP
-433 LITGLA
+433 LITGLT

-445 QLSDKLAQRG
+445 QLSDKLTQRG
-455 TGGIGGS
+455 TGGIGGR
-462 GGGGGKSLRGVG
+462 GGGGGTSLRSIG

-486 SRGLSAGGI
+486 SRGLSAG
-495 GSIGGIGGGGIGG
+495 SIGGIGG

-535 PTTTAGSSSAS
+535 PTPTAGSGSAG

-562 AGTTTGSG
+562 AGAAASG

-577 RSRRQGSIADFERE
+577 RSRRQGSVADFERE

-636 RELRAGTFVADSPV
+636 RELRAGTFVADNPV

>member
-1 MTSIIKY
+1 MLQY
-8 IPSNVDTNADRIRH
+8 IPDSITNAAQDFAS
-22 AADTTTRAGKAIG
+22 AATTTTFLGKNV
-35 MLGLE
+35 LGSDLA

-103 TVATTISTTPG
+103 TVTTTISTTPG
-114 DTHAGATVVDS
+114 DTHAGATIGD
-125 TQHFPTRPDTTITPF
+125 TTHHFPTRPDTTITPF

-182 TTVINDVRQAASNLA
+182 STVVNDVRQAASNLA
-197 ANNHGD
+197 ANNQGD

-235 MNAIHAEATTTIAQA
+235 MNAIHAEATTTITQA

-299 GEREAGHTGKRSV
+299 GEREAGHTGERSV
-312 AGANSTSAAPIAGEQ
+312 AGANSTSITPIAGEQ

-336 TGGSLTDINATSD
+336 AGGSLEAVGTTSD
-349 ALQQVGTQHAAATPT
+349 ALQQVGTHQASAVPTAHMHTPT
-364 APTPASGMPNTH
+364 SGLSGAPGTSLNPTH
-376 TTGLGHTQG
+376 G

-420 TGTTPTTGSGSKP
+420 TGTTPTTGSGARP
-433 LITGLA
+433 LISGLA

-445 QLSDKLAQRG
+445 QLSDKLTQRG
-455 TGGIGGS
+455 TGGIGA
-462 GGGGGKSLRGVG
+462 G
-474 GIGGAGAALGTG
+474 GIPK
-486 SRGLSAGGI
+486 SIGGI
-495 GSIGGIGGGGIGG
+495 GSIGGAGSALGTTGGRGLSSGGIGG
-508 RSITGPGTPGG
+508 VGGGSRGIGSPGTPGG
-519 GAGRSMIGSSG
+519 GAGRSMIGSG
-530 GTPQS
+530 GAPQS

-577 RSRRQGSIADFERE
+577 RSRRQGNVADFERE

>member
-1 MTSIIKY
+1 MLSY
-8 IPSNVDTNADRIRH
+8 IPEQVTQAASQFREGAKTTQLLTSQASNDMLNA
-22 AADTTTRAGKAIG
+22 
-35 MLGLE
+35 
-40 TATQV
+40 ATQV
-45 SGLQGLAQGHANVL
+45 SGLRELAQGHANVL

-88 NALTTTDTTLRNQLD
+88 QALTTTDTTLRNQLD
-103 TVATTISTTPG
+103 TVANTISTTPG
-114 DTHAGATVVDS
+114 DTHAGATVADS

-140 NFPPPIAHAET
+140 IFPPPIAHAEI

-160 ATTNTGA
+160 GSTNTAA
-167 FTSAEHTWR
+167 FSSAEHTWR

-182 TTVINDVRQAASNLA
+182 STVVNDVRQAASDLA
-197 ANNHGD
+197 SNNQGD

-214 IITSGQHFID
+214 IITSGQRFID

-299 GEREAGHTGKRSV
+299 GEREAGHTGERSV
-312 AGANSTSAAPIAGEQ
+312 ADAGPTSVEPIAGEQ

-336 TGGSLTDINATSD
+336 TGGSLEAVGATSD
-349 ALQQVGTQHAAATPT
+349 ALQQVGTQHASAVPTAHMHTPT
-364 APTPASGMPNTH
+364 SGLSGAPGTSLNP
-376 TTGLGHTQG
+376 TQG

-420 TGTTPTTGSGSKP
+420 TGTTPTAGSGARP
-433 LITGLA
+433 LISGLA

-445 QLSDKLAQRG
+445 QLSDKLTQRG
-455 TGGIGGS
+455 TGGIGA
-462 GGGGGKSLRGVG
+462 G
-474 GIGGAGAALGTG
+474 GIPK
-486 SRGLSAGGI
+486 SIGGI
-495 GSIGGIGGGGIGG
+495 GSIGGAGSALGTTGGRGLSSGGIGG
-508 RSITGPGTPGG
+508 VGGGSRGIGSSGTPGG
-519 GAGRSMIGSSG
+519 GAGRSMIGSG

-577 RSRRQGSIADFERE
+577 RSRRQGSVADFERE

>member
-1 MTSIIKY
+1 MGINL
-8 IPSNVDTNADRIRH
+8 IPETITNAAKQFNEASH
-22 AADTTTRAGKAIG
+22 ATSQASNLTHIDA
-35 MLGLE
+35 LNS
-40 TATQV
+40 ATQV

-88 NALTTTDTTLRNQLD
+88 QALTTTDTTLRNQLD
-103 TVATTISTTPG
+103 TVANTISTTPG
-114 DTHAGATVVDS
+114 DTHAGATIGDT

-140 NFPPPIAHAET
+140 TFPPPIAHAEI

-160 ATTNTGA
+160 GSTNTAA
-167 FTSAEHTWR
+167 FSSAEHTWR

-182 TTVINDVRQAASNLA
+182 STVVNDVRQAASNLA
-197 ANNHGD
+197 ANNQGD

-312 AGANSTSAAPIAGEQ
+312 AGANSTSVAPIAGKQ

-336 TGGSLTDINATSD
+336 TGGSLEAVGTTSD
-349 ALQQVGTQHAAATPT
+349 ALQQVGTQHASAVPTAHMHTPT
-364 APTPASGMPNTH
+364 SGLSGAPGTSLNP
-376 TTGLGHTQG
+376 TQG

-420 TGTTPTTGSGSKP
+420 TGTTPTTGSGARP
-433 LITGLA
+433 LISGLA

-445 QLSDKLAQRG
+445 QLSDKLTQRG
-455 TGGIGGS
+455 TGGIGA
-462 GGGGGKSLRGVG
+462 G
-474 GIGGAGAALGTG
+474 GIPK
-486 SRGLSAGGI
+486 SIGGI
-495 GSIGGIGGGGIGG
+495 GSIGGAGSALGTTGGRGLSSGGIGG
-508 RSITGPGTPGG
+508 VGGGSRGIGSSGTPGG
-519 GAGRSMIGSSG
+519 GAGRSMIGSG

-535 PTTTAGSSSAS
+535 PTTTAGSNSAS

-555 AAPMAGA
+555 AAPMTGA

-577 RSRRQGSIADFERE
+577 RSRRQGSVADFERE

-615 PEHVQKQFPQAEF
+615 PEHVQKEFPQAEF

-650 KHAIAEYFFR
+650 KHAIAEHFFR

>member
-1 MTSIIKY
+1 MLSY
-8 IPSNVDTNADRIRH
+8 IPEQVTAVANQFERSAS
-22 AADTTTRAGKAIG
+22 TTKFLTQQTSHQ
-35 MLGLE
+35 LLYD
-40 TATQV
+40 ATQV

-88 NALTTTDTTLRNQLD
+88 QALTTTDTTLRNQLD
-103 TVATTISTTPG
+103 TVANTISTTPG
-114 DTHAGATVVDS
+114 DTHAGATVADS

-140 NFPPPIAHAET
+140 TFPPPIAHAEI

-160 ATTNTGA
+160 GSTNTAA
-167 FTSAEHTWR
+167 FSSAEHTWR

-182 TTVINDVRQAASNLA
+182 STVVNDVRQAASDLA
-197 ANNHGD
+197 SNNQGD

-299 GEREAGHTGKRSV
+299 GEREAGHTGERSV
-312 AGANSTSAAPIAGEQ
+312 AGANSTSVAPIAGEQ

-336 TGGSLTDINATSD
+336 TGGSLEAVGATSD
-349 ALQQVGTQHAAATPT
+349 ALQQVGTHQASAVPTAHMHTPT
-364 APTPASGMPNTH
+364 SGLSGAPGTSLNP
-376 TTGLGHTQG
+376 TQG

-391 FATNPSAGSHGAFT
+391 FAANPSAGSHGAFT

-420 TGTTPTTGSGSKP
+420 TGTTPTTGSGARP
-433 LITGLA
+433 LITGLT

-455 TGGIGGS
+455 TGGIGAS
-462 GGGGGKSLRGVG
+462 GIPKS
-474 GIGGAGAALGTG
+474 I
-486 SRGLSAGGI
+486 GGI
-495 GSIGGIGGGGIGG
+495 GSIGGAGSALGTTGGRGLSSGGIGG
-508 RSITGPGTPGG
+508 VGGGSRGIGSSGTPGG
-519 GAGRSMIGSSG
+519 GAGRGMIGSSG
-530 GTPQS
+530 GAPQS

-577 RSRRQGSIADFERE
+577 RSRRQGSVADFERE

-615 PEHVQKQFPQAEF
+615 PEHVQKEFPQAEF

>member
-1 MTSIIKY
+1 MLQY
-8 IPSNVDTNADRIRH
+8 IPDSITNAAQDFAS
-22 AADTTTRAGKAIG
+22 AATTTTFLGKNV
-35 MLGLE
+35 LGSDLA

-45 SGLQGLAQGHANVL
+45 SGLRELAQGHANVL

-88 NALTTTDTTLRNQLD
+88 QALTTTDTTLRNQLD
-103 TVATTISTTPG
+103 TVANTISTTPG
-114 DTHAGATVVDS
+114 DTHAGATVADS

-140 NFPPPIAHAET
+140 TFPPPIAHAEI

-160 ATTNTGA
+160 GSTNTAA
-167 FTSAEHTWR
+167 FSSAEHTWR

-182 TTVINDVRQAASNLA
+182 STVVNDVRQAASNLA
-197 ANNHGD
+197 ANNQGD

-312 AGANSTSAAPIAGEQ
+312 AGANSTSVAPIAGEQ

-336 TGGSLTDINATSD
+336 TGGSLEAVGTTSD
-349 ALQQVGTQHAAATPT
+349 ALQQVGTHQASAVPTAHMHTPT
-364 APTPASGMPNTH
+364 SGLSGAPGTSLNP
-376 TTGLGHTQG
+376 TQG

-420 TGTTPTTGSGSKP
+420 TGTTPTTGSGARP
-433 LITGLA
+433 LISGLA

-445 QLSDKLAQRG
+445 QLSNKLTHRG
-455 TGGIGGS
+455 TGGIGA
-462 GGGGGKSLRGVG
+462 G
-474 GIGGAGAALGTG
+474 GIPK
-486 SRGLSAGGI
+486 SIGGI
-495 GSIGGIGGGGIGG
+495 GSIGGAGSALGTTGGRGLSSGGIGG
-508 RSITGPGTPGG
+508 VGGGSRGIGSSGTPGG
-519 GAGRSMIGSSG
+519 GAGRGMIGSSG
-530 GTPQS
+530 GAPQS
-535 PTTTAGSSSAS
+535 PTTTAGSNSAG

-562 AGTTTGSG
+562 AGAAASG

-577 RSRRQGSIADFERE
+577 RSRRQGSVADFERE